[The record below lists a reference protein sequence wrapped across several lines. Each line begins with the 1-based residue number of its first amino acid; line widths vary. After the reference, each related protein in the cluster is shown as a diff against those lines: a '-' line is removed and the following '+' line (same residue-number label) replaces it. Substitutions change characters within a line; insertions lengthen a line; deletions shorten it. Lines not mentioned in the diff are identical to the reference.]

1 MAFRVTLAAKEEG
14 AEVEGV
20 KEEGGTVEAAGSS
33 VSTHGHFGQS
43 WASLCSTKPTLMAPM
58 MVKKGERGMRM

>member
-20 KEEGGTVEAAGSS
+20 EEGGTVEAAGSS

-43 WASLCSTKPTLMAPM
+43 WASLYSTKPTLMAPM